1 MTKKVFQGGFQV
13 CVLLTLFGIAVNDT
27 ISIISPL
34 YSLSL
39 SLSLSSYFFSS
50 TLLIAYNKISF
61 NLPNISRGSSMVPA
75 ATRAL
80 S

>member
-13 CVLLTLFGIAVNDT
+13 CVLLILFGIAVNDT

-39 SLSLSSYFFSS
+39 SLSFYFFSS